1 MVHFADTETASPAVN
16 VKINLA
22 GVSPERFESCLPLV
36 RRAVNA
42 LARQL
47 PPQVELD
54 DLHSVGVIGL
64 LKAFQRFD
72 STLGTSFEAYANTR
86 IRGAMLDEL
95 RRLDHLPRTSR
106 SKCRE
111 LRRVT
116 DALEQELGREPT
128 ECEVREKLGLDVRGF
143 RRLKRQT
150 REVSILSLDC
160 PAPSHDGDSCNLH
173 EAIADEE
180 QQPGF
185 ADMEQSELTSEVL
198 EALAALPER
207 QREVL
212 RLSYYEDCKL
222 SDIASRFQVSEARI
236 CQIRN
241 QALSSLRRQLQPA
254 VA

>member
-1 MVHFADTETASPAVN
+1 MVHFADTDTAPRATN

-54 DLHSVGVIGL
+54 DLYSVGVIGL

-116 DALEQELGREPT
+116 EELEQKLGREPS
-128 ECEVREKLGLDVRGF
+128 EEELRAKLGLDVRAF

-150 REVSILSLDC
+150 REVSLLSLDC
-160 PAPSHDGDSCNLH
+160 PTSNNEGDSCNLH
-173 EAIADEE
+173 EAIADEQ

-185 ADMEQSELTSEVL
+185 AGIEQNEITAQVV
-198 EALAALPER
+198 EAMQSLPER

-222 SDIASRFQVSEARI
+222 SDIASRFGVSEARI

-241 QALSSLRRQLQPA
+241 QALGTLRQKMQTA
-254 VA
+254 AA